1 MCEVETGVQ
10 IVHRISSRLSSSVTC
25 LDPNVFPDG
34 GPLKGEMVEIFGES
48 NCGKSCLILEFV
60 AKIILPEDC
69 GGHGVGAVFID
80 CDNNVNMARLLN
92 VMEKQIIN
100 CSQPAN
106 RNIDRQE
113 IRKIRQESFS
123 RLTII
128 KCFTL
133 DEFEFS
139 LLTLNEV
146 FIKNPLSVYLLID
159 SISAFY
165 WNKCTEKN
173 LIRMDT
179 YLRSLH
185 TRLKKLCHDRKIVA
199 LFTRP
204 SYFGSAKESAQ
215 PELEFSSSSAD
226 GVGVTQMSSSAGGS
240 LFAASSSAAPGGY
253 CVPVEHRIEL
263 AEVVSQTPSDNRK
276 FNAFVTSKDKQYI
289 KFFIIDT
296 YGIDWL
302 SC

>member
-10 IVHRISSRLSSSVTC
+10 ILQRISSRLSSSVTC
-25 LDPNVFPDG
+25 LDPNLFPDG
-34 GPLKGEMVEIFGES
+34 GPLKGEMVEVFGDS
-48 NCGKSCLILEFV
+48 NCGKSCLILEFI
-60 AKIILPEDC
+60 AKIILPEDY
-69 GGHGVGAVFID
+69 GGHGIGAVFVN

-92 VMEKQIIN
+92 IMERQIIN
-100 CSQPAN
+100 YSKPASG
-106 RNIDRQE
+106 NIDKQE
-113 IRKIRQESFS
+113 IRRIRQESFS

-128 KCFTL
+128 KCCTM

-139 LLTLNEV
+139 LLTLNEI

-159 SISAFY
+159 SLTAFY

-185 TRLKKLCHDRKIVA
+185 TRLKKLCQERKIVA
-199 LFTRP
+199 IFTRP
-204 SYFGSAKESAQ
+204 FYFGSAKDSVQ
-215 PELEFSSSSAD
+215 GDLEFGALAMEGSS
-226 GVGVTQMSSSAGGS
+226 VTQMSSTAGTA
-240 LFAASSSAAPGGY
+240 LTTSSSFAVGGY

-263 AEVVSQTPSDNRK
+263 SEVVSQTPSDDKK

-296 YGIDWL
+296 YGINWL